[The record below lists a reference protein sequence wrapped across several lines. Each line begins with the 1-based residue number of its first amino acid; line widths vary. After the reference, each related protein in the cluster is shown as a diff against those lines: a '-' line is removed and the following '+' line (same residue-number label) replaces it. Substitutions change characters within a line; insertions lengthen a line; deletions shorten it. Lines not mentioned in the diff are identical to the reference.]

1 MATFTGCSSS
11 GTLYPYPFGRFNM
24 NKNAIETH
32 QDLYPKKKFVN
43 IIKIDASKLFILFT
57 IGPAF
62 IVLMHYTFRKSGTDH
77 NFAYSAFLSLG
88 YFLPTRSAD
97 SESPI
102 QTDSDFS
109 INIPFAVGMSSTF
122 S

>member
-62 IVLMHYTFRKSGTDH
+62 IILMHYTFRRSGTDH
-77 NFAYSAFLSLG
+77 NFAYSAFLSFD

-97 SESPI
+97 PESPI
-102 QTDSDFS
+102 QTASDFS
-109 INIPFAVGMSSTF
+109 INIPLVVGMSSTV